1 MDFANEIRN
10 RLDTQEVFEYY
21 GLRPN
26 RSGFVCCFSHN
37 ERTPSLKVYKGNGG
51 YYCFG
56 CGAHGSVIDFVM
68 QYFSI
73 SFLDAIKKLNED
85 FSLGLP
91 IGKKLDRRKQLEMQR
106 QAFLRK
112 REINARKA
120 KQEELDREYW
130 VAFDEWAR
138 LDKQKR
144 EYAPTSPSEP
154 LHPLYVEALKNIS
167 CAEYNLSCA
176 EIARYE
182 YENRDCRNS

>member
-1 MDFANEIRN
+1 MDFANEIRS

-26 RSGFVCCFSHN
+26 RSGFVFCFSHN

-91 IGKKLDRRKQLEMQR
+91 IGKKLDRREQLEMQR
-106 QAFLRK
+106 QAFLR
-112 REINARKA
+112 
-120 KQEELDREYW
+120 
-130 VAFDEWAR
+130 
-138 LDKQKR
+138 
-144 EYAPTSPSEP
+144 
-154 LHPLYVEALKNIS
+154 
-167 CAEYNLSCA
+167 
-176 EIARYE
+176 
-182 YENRDCRNS
+182 